1 MKLYLVGGFLGS
13 GKTTAI
19 YQAAASLLKQEKH
32 IAVITNDQGDELVDT
47 HYIKTAGVPT
57 KEIINGCFCCNYN
70 QFMQAINSPLPGG
83 EPEII
88 LAESVGSCADLV
100 ATIAKPMAK
109 FRPEIQLVISIF
121 ADAQLLH
128 SLITCN
134 ASFLDEN
141 VRYIYK
147 KQLEEADLLIVNKV
161 DLLNEAELRTVKKEI
176 ETGYAGKTVIY
187 QNSLA
192 ETSVRNWVLELD
204 RFGIQKERKSLQI
217 DYDLYAKGE
226 AILGWLDLRIRI
238 KTKDFSAHSVAR
250 KFIQEVYSTIKK
262 TQNPVA
268 HLKFLLDDG
277 LQHHK
282 ISFTTLDPESTELPF
297 VDKKVNKVLILV
309 NARIQADAVEVEKL
323 VSDLIEKIARQTNS
337 QIIVEEKAAFQPGYP
352 KPTHRIS

>member
-19 YQAAASLLKQEKH
+19 YQAAAFLLKQQKR
-32 IAVITNDQGDELVDT
+32 ITVITNDQGDELVDT
-47 HYIKTAGVPT
+47 AYIKTAAVPT
-57 KEIINGCFCCNYN
+57 TEVTNGCFCCNYN
-70 QFMQAINSPLPGG
+70 QFMQAIDSLLPGD
-83 EPEII
+83 EAEII

-100 ATIAKPMAK
+100 ATIAKPIAK

-161 DLLNEAELRTVKKEI
+161 DLLNEAELETVKQEI

-187 QNSLA
+187 QNSLD
-192 ETSVRNWVLELD
+192 ETSVRNWILQLNS
-204 RFGIQKERKSLQI
+204 FGTQHERKTLQI

-238 KTKDFSAHSVAR
+238 ETKDFSAHSVGL
-250 KFIQEVYSTIKK
+250 KFIREVYSTIKK

-277 LQHHK
+277 LQNHK
-282 ISFTTLDPESTELPF
+282 ISFTILDPVSTELPF
-297 VDKKVNKVLILV
+297 IDKKLNKVLILV

-323 VSDLIEKIARQTNS
+323 VSDTIEKIVRQTDS
-337 QIIVEEKAAFQPGYP
+337 QIIVEKKAAFQPGYP
-352 KPTHRIS
+352 KPTHRMG

>member
-19 YQAAASLLKQEKH
+19 YQAAASLLKEQKR

-47 HYIKTAGVPT
+47 DYIKTAGVPT
-57 KEIINGCFCCNYN
+57 TEVTNGCFCCNYN
-70 QFMQAINSPLPGG
+70 QFMQAIDSLLPGD

-100 ATIAKPMAK
+100 ATIAKPIAK

-161 DLLNEAELRTVKKEI
+161 DLVNEAELETVKQEI
-176 ETGYAGKTVIY
+176 ETAYAGKTVIY
-187 QNSLA
+187 QNSLDEA
-192 ETSVRNWVLELD
+192 SVRNWILEVN
-204 RFGIQKERKSLQI
+204 RFGLQQERKSLQI

-238 KTKDFSAHSVAR
+238 ETKDFSAQSVGL
-250 KFIQEVYSTIKK
+250 KFIREVYSAIKK

-282 ISFTTLDPESTELPF
+282 ISFTTLDPVSTELPCI
-297 VDKKVNKVLILV
+297 DKQLNKVLILL

-323 VSDLIEKIARQTNS
+323 VSEVIENIARQTNS
-337 QIIVEEKAAFQPGYP
+337 QIIVEKKAAFQPGYP

>member
-1 MKLYLVGGFLGS
+1 MKLFLVGGFLGS

-19 YQAAASLLKQEKH
+19 YQASACFLKQMKR

-47 HYIKTAGVPT
+47 HFIKTAGVPT
-57 KEIINGCFCCNYN
+57 TEVINGCFCCNYN
-70 QFMQAINSPLPGG
+70 QFMQAIDSLLPGS

-100 ATIAKPMAK
+100 ATIAKPIAK
-109 FRPEIQLVISIF
+109 FRPAIHVVISVF

-128 SLITCN
+128 SLVAGN

-161 DLLNEAELRTVKKEI
+161 DLLNEAGLGTVKRQI
-176 ETGYAGKTVIY
+176 ETEYAGKTVLY
-187 QNSLA
+187 QNSLD
-192 ETSVRNWVLELD
+192 ETSVRNWILQLN
-204 RFGIQKERKSLQI
+204 RFAIQKERKSLQI

-238 KTKDFSAHSVAR
+238 ETKDFSAHSVALG
-250 KFIQEVYSTIKK
+250 FIQEVYSTIKNTK
-262 TQNPVA
+262 NPIA

-277 LQHHK
+277 VQHHK
-282 ISFTTLDPESTELPF
+282 ISFTTLDPASTELPF
-297 VDKKVNKVLILV
+297 INNKLNRVLILV
-309 NARIQADAVEVEKL
+309 NARIQADAVKL
-323 VSDLIEKIARQTNS
+323 ERLVFDIIEHIS
-337 QIIVEEKAAFQPGYP
+337 QETGSRIIVEKKAAFQPGYP
-352 KPTHRIS
+352 KPTHRMG

>member
-1 MKLYLVGGFLGS
+1 MKLFLVGGFLGS

-19 YQAAASLLKQEKH
+19 YQAASLLKQKKR

-47 HYIKTAGVPT
+47 HYLKTAGVPT
-57 KEIINGCFCCNYN
+57 KEVTNGCFCCNYN
-70 QFMQAINSPLPGG
+70 QFIHAIDSLLPGG

-100 ATIAKPMAK
+100 ATIAKPIAK
-109 FRPEIQLVISIF
+109 FHPEIQLVISIF

-161 DLLNEAELRTVKKEI
+161 DLLNEAGLRTVKQEI
-176 ETGYAGKTVIY
+176 ETGYAGKTVLY
-187 QNSLA
+187 QNSLD
-192 ETSVRNWVLELD
+192 EISVRNWILQLN
-204 RFGIQKERKSLQI
+204 RFGIQKERKSLEI

-226 AILGWLDLRIRI
+226 AILGWLDLKIRVE
-238 KTKDFSAHSVAR
+238 TRDLSAHSVAVR
-250 KFIQEVYSTIKK
+250 FIREVYSTIKK
-262 TQNPVA
+262 TKKPIA

-282 ISFTTLDPESTELPF
+282 ISFTTLATSRELLF
-297 VDKKVNKVLILV
+297 IDKQLNKVLIIV
-309 NARIQADAVEVEKL
+309 NARIQANPVEVEKL
-323 VSDLIEKIARQTNS
+323 VSDTIEKIARQTDS
-337 QIIVEEKAAFQPGYP
+337 RIIVEKKAAFQPGYP
-352 KPTHRIS
+352 KPTHRMG